1 MLYDCYSN
9 NFSICTIPE
18 LFQFFSNQVLSLS
31 LQAYCSC
38 IPSLKF
44 ELPVTYI
51 YAYDL
56 STQFIL
62 NQTKPV
68 KSKLKWMFMQN
79 IT

>member
-1 MLYDCYSN
+1 MLYDCYNN
-9 NFSICTIPE
+9 NFSICTILD

-31 LQAYCSC
+31 LQAYCSR

-44 ELPVTYI
+44 ELPITYN
-51 YAYDL
+51 YVYSL

-62 NQTKPV
+62 YQTKLI